1 MTGRAVVVGSGR
13 CGTGYVRRLLAA
25 GAVRAGHEQVY
36 GLAQA
41 CDRQPPAWDRFDVD
55 CSWLAVPFLA
65 RDRPR
70 AALLVRHPLAVVG
83 SMLRLGVFADGRD
96 TDPYTATYYAF
107 RPEIAEWEQEADRA
121 LAAWY
126 AWNTAALPWV
136 QGWVRV
142 EHLAPDGTAIRGSL
156 PALRGL
162 LGLPPHHR
170 TREVAARMRAEA
182 QTGDLF
188 NHKPWEGNP
197 VTYVGWAQHSE
208 PLIRRAR
215 KLAHMFGYRS

>member
-1 MTGRAVVVGSGR
+1 MSGTAVVVGSGR
-13 CGTGYVRRLLAA
+13 CGTGYVRRLLGA

-36 GLAQA
+36 GLPQA
-41 CDRQPPAWDRFDVD
+41 RNGQPPEWDRFEVD

-70 AALLVRHPLAVVG
+70 AVLLVRHPLAVVG
-83 SMLRLGVFADGRD
+83 SMLRLGVFGPGRD

-107 RPEIAEWEQEADRA
+107 RPEIAQWEKEADRA

-142 EHLAPDGTAIRGSL
+142 EHLDPATTTIYSSL
-156 PALRGL
+156 PHLRRL
-162 LGLPPHHR
+162 LGLPPHHH
-170 TREVAARMRAEA
+170 TKSVVARMRREA
-182 QTGDLF
+182 RTGDLF

-197 VTYVGWAQHSE
+197 VTYAGWGQHPE
-208 PLIRRAR
+208 PLAHAAR